1 MSEPETQAAGADR
14 RQEARKSVSLP
25 GTLLFKGGQADCT
38 VYDIS
43 PGGALVSA
51 SDAVPDGL
59 PLRLK
64 VTQSGE
70 FLGMIAWR
78 KEDRIGLRFVQ
89 FLEDGL
95 EMPERAAPK
104 PRLTVTPVAQSN
116 Q

>member
-1 MSEPETQAAGADR
+1 MPEPGFLAQSMSAA
-14 RQEARKSVSLP
+14 S
-25 GTLLFKGGQADCT
+25 T
-38 VYDIS
+38 
-43 PGGALVSA
+43 
-51 SDAVPDGL
+51 VPDNL

-78 KEDRIGLRFVQ
+78 KDDRLGLRFVQ

-95 EMPERAAPK
+95 EMPERPAPK
-104 PRLTVTPVAQSN
+104 AKLTVTPVAQSN